1 MIKSN
6 LPVILLKKL
15 VLLPYQEVRIELNN
29 ETSKKV
35 IEISKVYH
43 DDEVLV
49 VCPIDTLEENP
60 DTSDLPKIGVVGKIK
75 SSIELP
81 NGNNRVVIVGI
92 KRVKIFSYVNYSNEE
107 DILES
112 VVTVFDTKEIDEITE
127 TAMLRKLIID
137 LEKFITKNPFISNSI
152 MSQIKG
158 IDELDK
164 LTDLIATFL
173 PLSFD
178 KKINLMLDANCV
190 SRAKYLIKEINVE
203 TAVLELEN
211 KLDFELKKNLD
222 LAQKEF
228 ILKEK
233 IKVIKK
239 ELGEKDNKNSDIEV
253 FREKLKSLKLPEK
266 VEKKVLK
273 ELERYE
279 MTSEISPEISVI
291 RNYIDYLLS
300 VPWNII
306 TRDEKD
312 LSKIR
317 KKLNESHYG
326 LEEAKIRIIEYIAVK
341 SMNEELI
348 SPIICLSGPP
358 GTGKTT
364 FAESVAKALNRNF
377 VKVSLGGMND
387 TAELIG
393 HRRTYIG
400 SNPGKII
407 SSLIKSGSK
416 NPIFLLDEIDKLT
429 KDFRG
434 DPASVLLDILDP
446 TQNKKFV
453 DNYLDEEVDLS
464 KVLFILTAND
474 VFNIPA
480 ALLDRLEIINI
491 SGYTDSEKLNIAKNH
506 LIKKALL
513 NNGLGSNSI
522 KFKDSAIN
530 KLITSY
536 TRENGVR
543 ELDRNI
549 NKIIRKIIT
558 ERKLENKRIYNILV
572 TETELKKYLKKELYP
587 LKSHRTENSIG
598 YILGLAYTPIGGTT
612 IEIEVTSFSGDG
624 KIKCTGHLGEVINES
639 ATITMSYIKS
649 NYEYFKIKKD
659 IFKNQD
665 FHINFREAAIPKDGP
680 SAGCAITT
688 AILSYILNKK
698 VSNNISMT
706 GEITLKGDI
715 LPVGGI
721 KEKALAALKTG
732 ITQVY
737 VPFDNSSD
745 IEEIDEEIKEKIE
758 FILVKNYKEIY
769 KDLFS

>member
-35 IEISKVYH
+35 IEISKLYH
-43 DDEVLV
+43 DGEVLV

-107 DILES
+107 DVLES
-112 VVTVFDTKEIDEITE
+112 VVTVFNPKEIDEITE
-127 TAMLRKLIID
+127 TAMLRKLISD

-152 MSQIKG
+152 LSQIKEV
-158 IDELDK
+158 DELDK

-178 KKINLMLDANCV
+178 KKINLMLDANCI
-190 SRAKYLIKEINVE
+190 SRAKFLIKEINVE

-211 KLDFELKKNLD
+211 KLDIELGKNLD
-222 LAQKEF
+222 SAQKEF

-233 IKVIKK
+233 IKIIKK
-239 ELGEKDNKNSDIEV
+239 ELGDKDNKNADVEA
-253 FREKLKSLKLPEK
+253 FKERLKKIKLPEK

-279 MTSEISPEISVI
+279 ITSEMSPEVSVI
-291 RNYIDYLLS
+291 RNYVDYLLS
-300 VPWNII
+300 VPWN
-306 TRDEKD
+306 TFTKDEKD
-312 LSKIR
+312 LNKIT
-317 KKLNESHYG
+317 KKLNDSHYG
-326 LEEAKIRIIEYIAVK
+326 LEEAKIRILEYIAVK

-407 SSLIKSGSK
+407 SSLIKAGSI

-429 KDFRG
+429 RDFRG

-480 ALLDRLEIINI
+480 ALKDRLEIINI
-491 SGYTDSEKLNIAKNH
+491 SGYTDNEKLNIAKTH
-506 LIKKALL
+506 LIKKALV
-513 NNGLGSNSI
+513 NNGLSGSAI
-522 KFKDSAIN
+522 KFEDAAIM

-558 ERKLENKRIYNILV
+558 ERKLANKRISNITV
-572 TETELKKYLKKELYP
+572 TEEDLIKYLKKEVYP
-587 LKSHRTENSIG
+587 LKTHRVEDLIG
-598 YILGLAYTPIGGTT
+598 YVLGLAYTPIGGTT
-612 IEIEVTSFSGDG
+612 IEIEVTGFSGNG

-639 ATITMSYIKS
+639 ASITMSYIKS
-649 NYEYFKIKKD
+649 NCEFFKIKKD
-659 IFKNQD
+659 VFKNQD
-665 FHINFREAAIPKDGP
+665 IHINFRETAVPKDGP
-680 SAGCAITT
+680 SAGSAITT

-698 VSNNISMT
+698 VSTNISMT

-721 KEKALAALKTG
+721 KEKSLAALKAG
-732 ITQVY
+732 INKVY
-737 VPFDNSSD
+737 IPFENSRD
-745 IEEIDEEIKEKIE
+745 LEELDEEIKEKIE

>member
-29 ETSKKV
+29 DTSKKV
-35 IEISKVYH
+35 IEISKLYH

-49 VCPIDTLEENP
+49 VCPMDTLEENP

-81 NGNNRVVIVGI
+81 NGNNRVVITGI

-107 DILES
+107 DVLES
-112 VVTVFDTKEIDEITE
+112 VITTFEPIETDEVTE
-127 TAMLRKLIID
+127 TAVLRKLMID
-137 LEKFITKNPFISNSI
+137 LERFITKNPFISNSI
-152 MSQIKG
+152 ISQIKG
-158 IDELDK
+158 VDELDK

-178 KKINLMLDANCV
+178 KKINLMLDANCI

-211 KLDFELKKNLD
+211 KLDSELKKDLD
-222 LAQKEF
+222 AAQKDF

-239 ELGEKDNKNSDIEV
+239 ELGDKDNKNSDIEM
-253 FREKLKSLKLPEK
+253 FRERIKLLKLPEK
-266 VEKKVLK
+266 IEQKAFK

-279 MTSEISPEISVI
+279 MTSEISPEVSMI

-300 VPWNII
+300 IPWNIV

-312 LSKIR
+312 LGKISKR
-317 KKLNESHYG
+317 LNDSHYG
-326 LEEAKIRIIEYIAVK
+326 LEEAKTRIIEYIAVK
-341 SMNEELI
+341 SMNEEII
-348 SPIICLSGPP
+348 SPVICLSGPP

-364 FAESVAKALNRNF
+364 FAESVAKSLNRNF

-480 ALLDRLEIINI
+480 ALYDRLEIINI
-491 SGYTDSEKLNIAKNH
+491 SGYTDIEKLNIAKNH

-513 NNGLGSNSI
+513 NNGLTGSSI
-522 KFKDSAIN
+522 KFKDSAII
-530 KLITSY
+530 KLISSY
-536 TRENGVR
+536 TRESGVR

-549 NKIIRKIIT
+549 NKIIRKVIT
-558 ERKLENKRIYNILV
+558 EKRLDNSRINNILI
-572 TETELKKYLKKELYP
+572 TEMELKKYLKKELYP
-587 LKSHRTENSIG
+587 LKSHRAENSIG
-598 YILGLAYTPIGGTT
+598 YILGLAFTPVGGTT
-612 IEIEVTSFSGDG
+612 IEIEVTSFSGEG
-624 KIKCTGHLGEVINES
+624 KIKCTGHLGDVINES
-639 ATITMSYIKS
+639 ASVTMSYIKS
-649 NYEYFKIKKD
+649 NCEKFKIKKD
-659 IFKNQD
+659 IFNKLD
-665 FHINFREAAIPKDGP
+665 FHINFRETAVPKDGP
-680 SAGCAITT
+680 SAGTAITT
-688 AILSYILNKK
+688 AIISHILNKK
-698 VSNNISMT
+698 IDSSVSMT

-721 KEKALAALKTG
+721 KEKALAALKAG
-732 ITQVY
+732 ITKVY
-737 VPFDNSSD
+737 IPFDNSID
-745 IEEIDEEIKEKIE
+745 LEELDEEIKTKIN